1 MEEYITPDRIANA
14 IMQDNNFKGYYLIVE
29 GIKDSKLF
37 QKYINHDNFRIR
49 EGFGNEKVK
58 QALDILS
65 ERGFDRKLGIIDSDF
80 NQILGI
86 DEKKDGLF
94 ITDDHD
100 IEIMIIKT
108 KALEIVITLFCNK
121 QKISEFER
129 KIGMTVRDALFNL
142 GTEIGYL
149 KLANKIH
156 DLGLIFKPK
165 EADGNQIK
173 YKNFIDEATLKF
185 LGDEKLVET
194 VVNYCRNKSPNL
206 KETPIIIESL
216 KAQKKEKQDIYH
228 LTNGHDLTNILY
240 LFLKKTLASKN
251 KMLVDTNSVEDSLI
265 LALELDDFKNTKLYK
280 DLFEWHTKNGNI
292 LFS

>member
-1 MEEYITPDRIANA
+1 MEEFITPDRIANA

-29 GIKDSKLF
+29 GIKDTKLF
-37 QKYINHDNFRIR
+37 QKYINHENFRIR
-49 EGFGNEKVK
+49 EGFGNDNVK

-80 NQILGI
+80 NQMIVI
-86 DEKKDGLF
+86 VEKKDGLF

-108 KALEIVITLFCNK
+108 KALEIVLNLFCTK
-121 QKISEFER
+121 DKIISFEK

-149 KLANKIH
+149 KLANRVH

-165 EADGNQIK
+165 TADGNQLK

-185 LGDEKLVET
+185 LGDEKMIET
-194 VVNYCRNKSPNL
+194 VINYCRNKSPNL
-206 KETPIIIESL
+206 KEAPFVLESL
-216 KAQKKEKQDIYH
+216 KEQKKVNQDIYH
-228 LTNGHDLTNILY
+228 LNNGHDLSNILY
-240 LFLKKTLASKN
+240 LLLKKTLGSKN

-265 LALELDDFKNTKLYK
+265 LAFELDDFKKTTLYK
-280 DLFEWHTKNGNI
+280 DLYQWHTDNGDI
-292 LFS
+292 LFT